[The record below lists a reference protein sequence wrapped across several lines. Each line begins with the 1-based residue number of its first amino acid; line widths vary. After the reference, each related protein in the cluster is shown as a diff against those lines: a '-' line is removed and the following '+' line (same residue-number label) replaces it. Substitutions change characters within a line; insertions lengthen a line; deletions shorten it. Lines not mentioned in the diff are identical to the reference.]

1 VHRFEL
7 QARVEHPAATRAQ
20 HVPVHLEQTEPC
32 GVEESADDLFFVEA
46 VPGGKSQHVDAAQL
60 AILTV
65 ADQGLDRGEDL
76 GIGRIA
82 ERAEQGL
89 RVVHGQAA

>member
-1 VHRFEL
+1 
-7 QARVEHPAATRAQ
+7 
-20 HVPVHLEQTEPC
+20 
-32 GVEESADDLFFVEA
+32 VEESADDLFFVEA

-89 RVVHGQAA
+89 RVVHGHATYAHFGPPPGGDRTKFRTTL